1 MGNSLT
7 EWLPLY
13 RMETVL
19 THSNYTIRIVG
30 RNYTQ
35 CVHRIRIRPIQP
47 QYPVEDLSNINPS
60 NFQSDPFT
68 RHVSETS
75 LFDNALPHLLHD
87 KTFSL
92 EYEITDTPAIVFC
105 YQPRR
110 VPPVAPVPPAP
121 PPPPAAPPALPVAP
135 PPPLQLLLPPERF
148 DFPQIM
154 TNCHRAPPPHPSLLH
169 SKFLT
174 SQCLTTVMKPL
185 SSLLVTPPLF
195 SEPPLSFSLAPI
207 RQLILLMF
215 LQ

>member
-7 EWLPLY
+7 QWLPLY

-47 QYPVEDLSNINPS
+47 QYSVEDLSNINPS
-60 NFQSDPFT
+60 NFQSDFPQD
-68 RHVSETS
+68 TS
-75 LFDNALPHLLHD
+75 LRLHFLIMLYL
-87 KTFSL
+87 TYYMIL
-92 EYEITDTPAIVFC
+92 FC

-110 VPPVAPVPPAP
+110 VPPVAPVPPAPPP

-135 PPPLQLLLPPERF
+135 PPPLQLLLPPQRF

-169 SKFLT
+169 SMFLT

-185 SSLLVTPPLF
+185 SSLLVTPPL
-195 SEPPLSFSLAPI
+195 
-207 RQLILLMF
+207 
-215 LQ
+215 